1 MDKHKTQQCQGCGAA
16 EEEKK
21 MDTGDKKAAEYV
33 ELIHRIVEMEPEE
46 FEALEREVEQLN
58 DRGLHAF
65 VKKIKIERGG

>member
-1 MDKHKTQQCQGCGAA
+1 
-16 EEEKK
+16 